1 MEPIAL
7 GNKMANVNLDYLNEE
22 REKAWKRIQDIEDNV
37 KKLAL
42 DVKEAL
48 DLAKSKISEDEI
60 SVKTAL
66 VNATAY
72 AETAKNKS
80 QEIEKVFNEISPII
94 DEYKSNKTI
103 LNNAIKKADE
113 ISEKHELL
121 LESANYITN
130 EQNKIQNTQVQT
142 NDALSNAQALED
154 QIKDLENSSSTSLT
168 KIKDMLTKSSELKT
182 EISDLYDEIFGYETE
197 NGEQEEGLKDK
208 LAEAYKKLSEDM
220 KKLSNDFVQLKND
233 KTSEF
238 NQVIS
243 DAKSQHDAV
252 VAEIR
257 SHLPDGVAAGLAGA
271 FHEKKETETKTMEEN
286 YKKFDNLLKWMVG
299 VALLPF
305 GVYLFWLFT
314 GKTMDEVIRAIPNM
328 TIAVL
333 PLYAPL
339 IWLGIHLNK
348 KINLSKKLIEEY
360 AYKEAISKTVT
371 GVSEQLKTLQNEE
384 ASQEI
389 YENLIRLII
398 SASADNPGK
407 YITEYNKC
415 DNPFVEIL
423 SDPKKFEKLLEKTPG
438 LADGLIT
445 FISRTKEVIY
455 KNSDKAKD
463 KVKEATN
470 DLS

>member
-1 MEPIAL
+1 MTE
-7 GNKMANVNLDYLNEE
+7 VNIDFLNEE
-22 REKAWKRIQDIEDNV
+22 REKAWKRIKDIEDNIKQLTLNV
-37 KKLAL
+37 Q
-42 DVKEAL
+42 EAL

-94 DEYKSNKTI
+94 EDYKSNKTI

-113 ISEKHELL
+113 ISEKHEQLV
-121 LESANYITN
+121 ENAKDIAN
-130 EQNKIQNTQVQT
+130 EQNKIQNLQTQI
-142 NDALSNAQALED
+142 NDALSNAKGLEG
-154 QIKDLENSSSTSLT
+154 QIKTIETSSNTSLN
-168 KIKDMLTKSSELKT
+168 KINDLLSKSSELKT
-182 EISDLYDEIFGYETE
+182 EISDLYDEIFGYETD

-208 LAEAYKKLSEDM
+208 LDEAYKELSENM
-220 KKLSNDFVQLKND
+220 KRLSNDFIQLKND
-233 KTSEF
+233 KTTEL

-243 DAKSQHDAV
+243 DAKSQHEAV

-271 FHEKKETETKTMEEN
+271 FHEKKETETKTMEQN
-286 YKKFDNLLKWMVG
+286 YAKFDKLLKWMVL

-305 GVYLFWLFT
+305 GVYVMWFFT
-314 GKTMDEVIRAIPNM
+314 GKTMDEIIKTIPNM

-371 GVSEQLKTLQNEE
+371 GVSEQLKTLQNDE

-415 DNPFVEIL
+415 DNPFVEVI
-423 SDPKKFEKLLEKTPG
+423 SDPKKFEKLLERTPG

-445 FISRTKEVIY
+445 FLTKTKEIISRKDDKL
-455 KNSDKAKD
+455 KNKTDKTID
-463 KVKEATN
+463 
-470 DLS
+470 D

>member
-1 MEPIAL
+1 MTNI
-7 GNKMANVNLDYLNEE
+7 NIDYLNEE
-22 REKAWKRIQDIEDNV
+22 REKAWKRIEILERNIEDLTIN
-37 KKLAL
+37 
-42 DVKEAL
+42 VKEAL
-48 DLAKSKISEDEI
+48 ELAKSKISEDEV
-60 SVKTAL
+60 SVKTSL

-80 QEIEKVFNEISPII
+80 IEVGNLLDEIIPII
-94 DEYKSNKTI
+94 EDYKSNKAI
-103 LNNAIKKADE
+103 LNNAIKKAE
-113 ISEKHELL
+113 TISEKYEQLL
-121 LESANYITN
+121 DNANYITS
-130 EQNKIQNTQVQT
+130 EQNKIQNIQNQT
-142 NDALSNAQALED
+142 NNVLISAQNIEK
-154 QIKDLENSSSTSLT
+154 QIKTLENSSNTSAN
-168 KIKDMLTKSSELKT
+168 KINDLLSKSSELKT

-197 NGEQEEGLKDK
+197 NGEQEEGLKDE
-208 LAEAYKKLSEDM
+208 LDETYKKLSEDM

-233 KTSEF
+233 KTLELK
-238 NQVIS
+238 QVIS
-243 DAKSQHDAV
+243 EAKSQHEAV

-271 FHEKKETETKTMEEN
+271 FHEKKETETKTMEQN
-286 YKKFDNLLKWMVG
+286 YKKFDKLLKWMIV

-305 GVYLFWLFT
+305 GVYILWLCK
-314 GKTMDEVIRAIPNM
+314 GKSMDYIIQAIPNM
-328 TIAVL
+328 TVAVL

-445 FISRTKEVIY
+445 FITKTKEVMS
-455 KNSDKAKD
+455 KNADKSPNKTEEQ
-463 KVKEATN
+463 VKG
-470 DLS
+470 